1 MPDSNCIEPDELMK
15 KLDVLSAKIEEVSN
29 ILGKFGLDFITKIG
43 QTTLKISALSDK
55 LDTLN
60 KSTIDIKGLLPQ
72 LNKIIEN
79 QKNVD
84 MELDLIKSLL
94 QKSTSSIDQEAMD
107 ESVGRDTSV
116 TATKK
121 TIAEQF
127 LALKERLSDI
137 NDMEQLRNH
146 LEKIKDGLFEATG
159 GHRILYEMSQYI
171 KKLGASNLSE
181 EFKLQVK
188 DKIGFWVNK
197 L

>member
-107 ESVGRDTSV
+107 ECVGRDTSV

-121 TIAEQF
+121 TIGEQF
-127 LALKERLSDI
+127 LALKEQLSDI
-137 NDMEQLRNH
+137 NDMEQLKNH
-146 LEKIKDGLFEATG
+146 LEKIKDDLFEATG

-171 KKLGASNLSE
+171 KKLEATNFTD